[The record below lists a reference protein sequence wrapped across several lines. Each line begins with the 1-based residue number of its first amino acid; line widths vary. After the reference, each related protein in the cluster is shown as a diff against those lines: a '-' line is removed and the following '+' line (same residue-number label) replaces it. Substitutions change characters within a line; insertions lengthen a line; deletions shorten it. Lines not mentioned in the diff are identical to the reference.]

1 VKITMRQFTKIRV
14 LIVDDHSLVVEGLA
28 NIINYDPEMTV
39 IAQAEDGLQAIS
51 LYREHQPDITL
62 MDLRMP
68 GMGGVEVIAAICN
81 EFKSARIIVLTT
93 YDGDEDIYRG
103 LRAGAQGYLLK
114 DSKPNEL
121 LNAIRMVYAG
131 QQYVSPV
138 VGKKLVERM
147 NNPVL
152 SEREL
157 DVLRLMAQGLSN
169 QDIGATLNIGESTVK
184 SHVTRILNKLG
195 VSDRTQAVITGV
207 KRGLISL

>member
-1 VKITMRQFTKIRV
+1 MSQSTKIRV
-14 LIVDDHSLVVEGLA
+14 LIVDDHSLVTEGLA

-39 IAQAEDGLQAIS
+39 VAQAADGQQAIDR
-51 LYREHQPDITL
+51 YREHQPDITL

-68 GMGGVEVIAAICN
+68 GMGGVEAITVICA

-114 DSKPNEL
+114 DAKPNEL
-121 LNAIRMVYAG
+121 LNVIRIVHSG
-131 QQYVSPV
+131 QQYVSPTV
-138 VGKKLVERM
+138 ARKLVERM

-157 DVLRLMAQGLSN
+157 EVLRLMAQGLSN
-169 QDIGATLNIGESTVK
+169 QDIGTALNIGESTVK
-184 SHVTRILNKLG
+184 SHVTRILSKLA
-195 VSDRTQAVITGV
+195 VSDRTQAVIVAV
-207 KRGLISL
+207 KRGLVSL

>member
-1 VKITMRQFTKIRV
+1 MSQSTKIRV
-14 LIVDDHSLVVEGLA
+14 LIVDDHSLVTEGLA
-28 NIINYDPEMTV
+28 NIINYNPEMTV
-39 IAQAEDGLQAIS
+39 VAQAENGQQAID

-68 GMGGVEVIAAICN
+68 KMGGVEAITAICA

-114 DSKPNEL
+114 DAKPDEL
-121 LNAIRMVYAG
+121 LNVIRIVHSG
-131 QQYVSPV
+131 QQYVSPTV
-138 VGKKLVERM
+138 ARKLVERT

-157 DVLRLMAQGLSN
+157 EVLRLMARGLSN
-169 QDIGATLNIGESTVK
+169 QDIGTALNIGESTVK
-184 SHVTRILNKLG
+184 SHVTHILSKLG
-195 VSDRTQAVITGV
+195 VSDRTQAVIVAV
-207 KRGLISL
+207 KRGLVSL

>member
-1 VKITMRQFTKIRV
+1 MSQFTKIRV
-14 LIVDDHSLVVEGLA
+14 LIVDDHSLVTEGLA

-39 IAQAEDGLQAIS
+39 VAQAEDGQEAIDR
-51 LYREHQPDITL
+51 YREHQPDITL

-68 GMGGVEVIAAICN
+68 RMGGVKAITAICA

-114 DSKPNEL
+114 DAKPNEL
-121 LNAIRMVYAG
+121 LNAIRIVHSG
-131 QQYVSPV
+131 QQYVSLTV
-138 VGKKLVERM
+138 ARKLVERM

-157 DVLRLMAQGLSN
+157 EVLRLMAQGLSN
-169 QDIGATLNIGESTVK
+169 QDIGTALNIGESTVK
-184 SHVTRILNKLG
+184 SHVTRILSKLG
-195 VSDRTQAVITGV
+195 VSDRTQAVIV
-207 KRGLISL
+207 ALKRGLVSL

>member
-1 VKITMRQFTKIRV
+1 MSQSTKIRV
-14 LIVDDHSLVVEGLA
+14 LIVDDHSLVTEGLA

-39 IAQAEDGLQAIS
+39 VAQAENGQQAIDR
-51 LYREHQPDITL
+51 YREHQPDVTL

-68 GMGGVEVIAAICN
+68 EMGGVEAITAICA
-81 EFKSARIIVLTT
+81 EFQSARIIVLTT

-114 DSKPNEL
+114 DAKPKEL
-121 LNAIRMVYAG
+121 LNAIRLVHRG
-131 QQYVSPV
+131 QQYVSMTV
-138 VGKKLVERM
+138 ANKLVERM

-157 DVLRLMAQGLSN
+157 EVLRLMAQGLSN
-169 QDIGATLNIGESTVK
+169 QNIGTALNIGESTVK

-195 VSDRTQAVITGV
+195 VSDRTQAVIIGI
-207 KRGLISL
+207 KRGLVSL